1 MKGLAIAIALGCS
14 TLAACAQSQQMQLRT
29 QGLPDPAIIGP
40 QPTNRL
46 QRIFGPTATY
56 EGVLPDLK
64 RRGNLV
70 TRRDL
75 DAPVIPG
82 REFRNVS
89 VNPHTG
95 RPEGITL
102 LAIRF

>member
-1 MKGLAIAIALGCS
+1 MKGLVMVLVLGFS
-14 TLAACAQSQQMQLRT
+14 TLAGFSQSRQLELRT
-29 QGLPDPAIIGP
+29 RGVFDPAFIGP

-56 EGVLPDLK
+56 EGVVPELK

-75 DAPVIPG
+75 TAPVIPG

-95 RPEGITL
+95 QPEGITL
-102 LAIRF
+102 FAIRF